1 MIMQHLTGLSKAIT
15 SLLIIASCMFAS
27 SFAVTAAA
35 APTGGTSSGGQACKS
50 ISQLGNGQTCTTGST
65 SVASIAKGVVS
76 FISVLAGIIAVIMII
91 VAGLRFITANGDSN
105 GISRARTALFYA
117 AIGLA
122 VAALAQVLVL
132 LVINRI
138 ANPGS

>member
-1 MIMQHLTGLSKAIT
+1 MIMQHFTSLSKAIA
-15 SLLIIASCMFAS
+15 SLLIIASCMFAT

-35 APTGGTSSGGQACKS
+35 APTGGTSSGGQACES
-50 ISQLGNGQTCTTGST
+50 ISQLGNGQTCATGTT
-65 SVASIAKGVVS
+65 SIAGITKAVVS
-76 FISVLAGIIAVIMII
+76 FISVIAGIIAVIMIV

-122 VAALAQVLVL
+122 VAALAQVLVH
-132 LVINRI
+132 LVINRL
-138 ANPGS
+138 ASPGT